1 MRMLI
6 RTINDPAVI
15 AAAVLLGIVS
25 SMIDGRRGVLV
36 FVSAVV
42 FCV

>member
-25 SMIDGRRGVLV
+25 SMIDGRGVLV